1 MNAIAMRAAIS
12 SPPWPVRPSG
22 QLTAGV
28 GRYSWPRIAV
38 VLALVAVWAVVL
50 PWPDWTH
57 WTALTAVNVVVALLF
72 ALTGLLLAREPG
84 QRGLAWALV
93 LTGIC
98 RPLDYIDAW
107 GVGPFPFYAL
117 VFGGIDRVF
126 GAWALLRYPNPSLS
140 RGHRRFLIAF
150 AAWMLVTRTLVG
162 VTATPQWASGGPV
175 WMPELLPD
183 VRLATVL
190 SIVGYI
196 GEGLCGVV
204 LIVLL
209 VRRLVSARRLDRVVL
224 TPVVV
229 AGIAA
234 TVAAIVSGAGQQEV
248 GASNAPVV
256 AYLAEGLVDI
266 ALPLAFLVAFVQ
278 RALLIRNITWLVA
291 EISGGAS
298 INMIRDALRA
308 TLQDPTLDVIDLSA
322 PDSPMLDGPKPVG
335 AAAFQGEPPPAAEPA
350 GQDRLVEF
358 VHSESGEPIAV
369 IIADPSLDRYR
380 GLFDV
385 AVRTSALALQTAQA
399 QAAAAQAK
407 LAEVHASRARI
418 IEAAHAE
425 RQRIERDLHDGVQ
438 QRILGLAAQLSAAVA
453 KSGDPA
459 ARAAFAGA
467 REGLKE
473 ILAELRELAH
483 GIYPPV
489 LTQSGLAAALEE
501 VADRLP
507 LPVRLDVPATR
518 VPPPVEAAAYFVA
531 CEALANVVKHASAS
545 EVTLTVT
552 VGESEVA
559 MEITDNGVGG
569 AGPQGHG
576 LANIADRV
584 SALDGRLVI
593 DSPPGAGTRLVVT
606 IPCG

>member
-28 GRYSWPRIAV
+28 GGYSWPRIAV

-50 PWPDWTH
+50 PWPDWAH

-162 VTATPQWASGGPV
+162 VTATPQWAYGGPV

-190 SIVGYI
+190 SIVGYC

-209 VRRLVSARRLDRVVL
+209 VRRLISARRLDRVVL

-248 GASNAPVV
+248 GASSAPVV

-291 EISGGAS
+291 EISGGAGVDV
-298 INMIRDALRA
+298 IRDALRA
-308 TLQDPTLDVIDLSA
+308 TLQDPTLDVVDLSA
-322 PDSPMLDGPKPVG
+322 PDGPVPAG
-335 AAAFQGEPPPAAEPA
+335 LGGLQAEPPSAVPGAEPA

-438 QRILGLAAQLSAAVA
+438 QHILGVAAQLSAAVA
-453 KSGDPA
+453 KSSDPA
-459 ARAAFAGA
+459 ARAAFAGV
-467 REGLKE
+467 REDLKE

-483 GIYPPV
+483 GIHPTV

-501 VADRLP
+501 VTDRLP
-507 LPVRLDVPATR
+507 LPVGLDVPATR
-518 VPPPVEAAAYFVA
+518 VAPAVEAAVYFVA

-545 EVTLTVT
+545 GVTLTVT

-559 MEITDNGVGG
+559 MEIADDGVGG
-569 AGPQGHG
+569 AGPPGRG

-584 SALDGRLVI
+584 NALDGHLVI
-593 DSPPGAGTRLVVT
+593 DSPPGAGTRLVVM

>member
-28 GRYSWPRIAV
+28 GGYSWPRIAV

-50 PWPDWTH
+50 PWPDWAH

-162 VTATPQWASGGPV
+162 VTATPQWAYGGPV

-190 SIVGYI
+190 SIVGYC

-209 VRRLVSARRLDRVVL
+209 VRRLISARRLDRVVL

-248 GASNAPVV
+248 GASSAPVV

-291 EISGGAS
+291 EISGGAGVDV
-298 INMIRDALRA
+298 IRDALRA
-308 TLQDPTLDVIDLSA
+308 TLQDPTLDVVDLSA
-322 PDSPMLDGPKPVG
+322 LDGPVPAG
-335 AAAFQGEPPPAAEPA
+335 LGGLQAEPPSAVPGAEPA

-438 QRILGLAAQLSAAVA
+438 QHILGVAAQLSAAVA
-453 KSGDPA
+453 KSSDPA
-459 ARAAFAGA
+459 ARAAFAGV
-467 REGLKE
+467 REDLKE

-483 GIYPPV
+483 GIHPTV

-501 VADRLP
+501 VTDRLP

-518 VPPPVEAAAYFVA
+518 VAPAVEAAVYFVA

-545 EVTLTVT
+545 GVTLTVT

-559 MEITDNGVGG
+559 MEIADDGVGG
-569 AGPQGHG
+569 AGPPGRG

-584 SALDGRLVI
+584 NALDGHLVI
-593 DSPPGAGTRLVVT
+593 DSPPGAGTRLVVM

>member
-28 GRYSWPRIAV
+28 GGYSWPRIAV

-50 PWPDWTH
+50 PWPDWAH

-162 VTATPQWASGGPV
+162 VTATPQWAYGGPV

-190 SIVGYI
+190 SIVGYC

-209 VRRLVSARRLDRVVL
+209 VRRLISARRLDRVVL

-248 GASNAPVV
+248 GASSAPVV

-291 EISGGAS
+291 EISGGAGVDV
-298 INMIRDALRA
+298 IRDALRA
-308 TLQDPTLDVIDLSA
+308 TLQDPTLDVVDLSA
-322 PDSPMLDGPKPVG
+322 LDGPVPAG
-335 AAAFQGEPPPAAEPA
+335 LGGLQAEPPSVRPGAEPA

-369 IIADPSLDRYR
+369 IIADPSLERYR

-438 QRILGLAAQLSAAVA
+438 QHILGVAAQLSAAVA
-453 KSGDPA
+453 KSSDPA
-459 ARAAFAGA
+459 ARAAFAGV
-467 REGLKE
+467 REDLKE

-483 GIYPPV
+483 GIHPTV

-501 VADRLP
+501 VTDRLP
-507 LPVRLDVPATR
+507 LPVGLDVPATR
-518 VPPPVEAAAYFVA
+518 VAPAVEAAVYFVA

-545 EVTLTVT
+545 GVTLTVT

-559 MEITDNGVGG
+559 MEIADDGVGG
-569 AGPQGHG
+569 AGPPGRG

-584 SALDGRLVI
+584 NALDGHLVI
-593 DSPPGAGTRLVVT
+593 DSPPGAGTRLVVM

>member
-28 GRYSWPRIAV
+28 GGYSWPRIAV

-50 PWPDWTH
+50 PWPDWAH

-162 VTATPQWASGGPV
+162 VTATPQWAYGGPV

-190 SIVGYI
+190 SIVGYC

-248 GASNAPVV
+248 GASSAPVV

-291 EISGGAS
+291 EISGGAGVDV
-298 INMIRDALRA
+298 IRDALRA
-308 TLQDPTLDVIDLSA
+308 TLQDPTLDVVDLSA
-322 PDSPMLDGPKPVG
+322 LDGPVPAG
-335 AAAFQGEPPPAAEPA
+335 LGGLQEEPPSAVPGAEPA

-438 QRILGLAAQLSAAVA
+438 QHILGVAAQLSAAVA
-453 KSGDPA
+453 KSSDPA
-459 ARAAFAGA
+459 ARAAFAGV
-467 REGLKE
+467 REDLKE

-483 GIYPPV
+483 GIHPTV

-501 VADRLP
+501 VTDRLP
-507 LPVRLDVPATR
+507 LPVGLDVPATR
-518 VPPPVEAAAYFVA
+518 VAPAVEAAVYFVA

-545 EVTLTVT
+545 GVTLTVT

-559 MEITDNGVGG
+559 MEIADDGVGG
-569 AGPQGHG
+569 AGPPGRG

-584 SALDGRLVI
+584 NALDGHLVI
-593 DSPPGAGTRLVVT
+593 DSPPGAGTRLVVM

>member
-28 GRYSWPRIAV
+28 GGYSWPRIAV

-50 PWPDWTH
+50 PWPDWAH

-162 VTATPQWASGGPV
+162 VTATPQWAYGGPV

-190 SIVGYI
+190 SIVGYC

-209 VRRLVSARRLDRVVL
+209 VRRLISARRLDRVVL

-248 GASNAPVV
+248 GASSAPVV

-291 EISGGAS
+291 EISGGAGVDV
-298 INMIRDALRA
+298 IRDALRA
-308 TLQDPTLDVIDLSA
+308 TLQDPTLDVVDLSA
-322 PDSPMLDGPKPVG
+322 LDGPVPAG
-335 AAAFQGEPPPAAEPA
+335 LGGLQEEPPSAVPGAEPA

-438 QRILGLAAQLSAAVA
+438 QHILGVAAQLSAAVA
-453 KSGDPA
+453 KSSDPA
-459 ARAAFAGA
+459 ARAAFAGV
-467 REGLKE
+467 REDLKE

-483 GIYPPV
+483 GIHPTV

-501 VADRLP
+501 VTDRLP

-518 VPPPVEAAAYFVA
+518 VAPAVEAAVYFVA

-545 EVTLTVT
+545 GVTLTVT

-559 MEITDNGVGG
+559 MEIADDGVGG
-569 AGPQGHG
+569 AGPPGRG

-584 SALDGRLVI
+584 NALDGHLVI
-593 DSPPGAGTRLVVT
+593 DSPPGAGTRLVVM

>member
-22 QLTAGV
+22 RLTAGV
-28 GRYSWPRIAV
+28 GGYSWPRIAV

-50 PWPDWTH
+50 PWPDWAH

-162 VTATPQWASGGPV
+162 VTATPQWAYGGPV

-190 SIVGYI
+190 SIVGYC

-248 GASNAPVV
+248 GASSAPVV

-291 EISGGAS
+291 EISGGAGVDV
-298 INMIRDALRA
+298 IRDALRA
-308 TLQDPTLDVIDLSA
+308 TLQDPTLDVVDLSA
-322 PDSPMLDGPKPVG
+322 LDGPVPAG
-335 AAAFQGEPPPAAEPA
+335 LGGLQEEPPSAVPGAEPA

-438 QRILGLAAQLSAAVA
+438 QHILGVAAQLSAAVA
-453 KSGDPA
+453 KSSDPA
-459 ARAAFAGA
+459 ARAAFAGV
-467 REGLKE
+467 REDLKE

-483 GIYPPV
+483 GIHPTV

-501 VADRLP
+501 VTDRLP

-518 VPPPVEAAAYFVA
+518 VAPAVEAAVYFVA

-545 EVTLTVT
+545 GVTLTVT

-559 MEITDNGVGG
+559 MEIADDGVGG
-569 AGPQGHG
+569 AGPPGRG

-584 SALDGRLVI
+584 NALDGHLVI
-593 DSPPGAGTRLVVT
+593 DSPPGAGTRLVVM

>member
-1 MNAIAMRAAIS
+1 MNAIVMRAAIS
-12 SPPWPVRPSG
+12 SPPWSARPDG
-22 QLTAGV
+22 QVTARI
-28 GRYSWPRIAV
+28 GRYSWPKIAA
-38 VLALVAVWAVVL
+38 VLVLVAVWAIAL
-50 PWPDWTH
+50 PWPDWAN

-84 QRGLAWALV
+84 QRGLGWVLM

-98 RPLDYIDAW
+98 RPLDFIDAW
-107 GVGPFPFYAL
+107 GVGPFPLYAL
-117 VFGGIDRVF
+117 IFGGIDRVF

-162 VTATPQWASGGPV
+162 VTATPQWEYGGPV

-190 SIVGYI
+190 SIIGYS
-196 GEGLCGVV
+196 GEGVCGVV

-209 VRRLVSARRLDRVVL
+209 VRRLVRARRLDRVVL
-224 TPVVV
+224 APVVT

-234 TVAAIVSGAGQQEV
+234 TVAAIFSGAAQQVV
-248 GASNAPVV
+248 GANGAPID
-256 AYLAEGLVDI
+256 AYFTEGLVDM

-298 INMIRDALRA
+298 VDVIRDALRA
-308 TLQDPTLDVIDLSA
+308 TLQDPTLDVVDLSA
-322 PDSPMLDGPKPVG
+322 LDGPVPAGVG
-335 AAAFQGEPPPAAEPA
+335 GPQAEPPSAEPGAEPA
-350 GQDRLVEF
+350 GPDRLVEF

-425 RQRIERDLHDGVQ
+425 RERIERDLHDGVQ
-438 QRILGLAAQLSAAVA
+438 QHILGVAARLSAAVA
-453 KSGDPA
+453 KSSDPA
-459 ARAAFAGA
+459 ARAAFAGV
-467 REGLKE
+467 REDLKE

-483 GIYPPV
+483 GIHPTV

-501 VADRLP
+501 VTDRLP
-507 LPVRLDVPATR
+507 LPVQLDVPATR
-518 VPPPVEAAAYFVA
+518 VAPAVEAAVYFVA

-545 EVTLTVT
+545 GVTLTVT
-552 VGESEVA
+552 VGESELA
-559 MEITDNGVGG
+559 MEIADDGVGG
-569 AGPQGHG
+569 AGASGRG

-584 SALDGRLVI
+584 HALDGRLDI
-593 DSPPGAGTRLVVT
+593 DSPPGAGTRLAVT

>member
-28 GRYSWPRIAV
+28 GGYSWPRIAV

-50 PWPDWTH
+50 PWPDWAH

-162 VTATPQWASGGPV
+162 VTATPQWAYGGPV

-190 SIVGYI
+190 SIVGYC

-209 VRRLVSARRLDRVVL
+209 VRRLISARRLDRVVL

-248 GASNAPVV
+248 GASSAPVV

-291 EISGGAS
+291 EISGGAGVDV
-298 INMIRDALRA
+298 IRDALRA
-308 TLQDPTLDVIDLSA
+308 TLQDPTLDVVDLSA
-322 PDSPMLDGPKPVG
+322 LDGPVPAG
-335 AAAFQGEPPPAAEPA
+335 LGGLQEEPPSAVPGAEPA

-438 QRILGLAAQLSAAVA
+438 QHILGVAAQLSAAVA
-453 KSGDPA
+453 KSSDPA
-459 ARAAFAGA
+459 ARAAFAGV
-467 REGLKE
+467 REDLKE

-483 GIYPPV
+483 GIHPTV

-501 VADRLP
+501 VTDRLP
-507 LPVRLDVPATR
+507 LAVRLDVPATR
-518 VPPPVEAAAYFVA
+518 AAPAVEAAVYFVA

-545 EVTLTVT
+545 GVTLTVT

-559 MEITDNGVGG
+559 MEIADDGVGG
-569 AGPQGHG
+569 AGPPGRG

-584 SALDGRLVI
+584 NALDGHLVI
-593 DSPPGAGTRLVVT
+593 DSPPGAGTRLVVM

>member
-28 GRYSWPRIAV
+28 GGYSWPRIAV

-50 PWPDWTH
+50 PWPDWAH

-162 VTATPQWASGGPV
+162 VTATPQWAYGGPV

-190 SIVGYI
+190 SIVGYC

-209 VRRLVSARRLDRVVL
+209 VRRLISARRLDRVVL

-248 GASNAPVV
+248 GASSAPVV

-291 EISGGAS
+291 EISGGAGVDV
-298 INMIRDALRA
+298 IRDALRA
-308 TLQDPTLDVIDLSA
+308 TLQDPTLDVVDLSA
-322 PDSPMLDGPKPVG
+322 LDGPVPAG
-335 AAAFQGEPPPAAEPA
+335 LGGLQAEPPSAVPGAEPA

-369 IIADPSLDRYR
+369 IIADPSLERYR

-438 QRILGLAAQLSAAVA
+438 QHILGVAAQLSAAVA
-453 KSGDPA
+453 KSSDPA
-459 ARAAFAGA
+459 ARAAFAGV
-467 REGLKE
+467 REDLKE

-483 GIYPPV
+483 GIHPTV

-501 VADRLP
+501 VTDRLP
-507 LPVRLDVPATR
+507 LPVGLDVPATR
-518 VPPPVEAAAYFVA
+518 VAPAVEAAVYFVA

-545 EVTLTVT
+545 GVTLTVT

-559 MEITDNGVGG
+559 MEIADDGVGG
-569 AGPQGHG
+569 AGPPGRG

-584 SALDGRLVI
+584 NALDGHLVI
-593 DSPPGAGTRLVVT
+593 DSPPGAGTRLVVM

>member
-28 GRYSWPRIAV
+28 GGYSWPRIAV

-50 PWPDWTH
+50 PWPDWAH

-162 VTATPQWASGGPV
+162 VTATPQWAYGGPV

-190 SIVGYI
+190 SIVGYC

-209 VRRLVSARRLDRVVL
+209 VRRLISARRLDRVVL

-248 GASNAPVV
+248 GASSAPVV

-291 EISGGAS
+291 EISGGAGVDV
-298 INMIRDALRA
+298 IRDALRA
-308 TLQDPTLDVIDLSA
+308 TLQDPTLDVVDLSA
-322 PDSPMLDGPKPVG
+322 LDGPVPAG
-335 AAAFQGEPPPAAEPA
+335 LGGLQAEPPPAEPGAEPA

-438 QRILGLAAQLSAAVA
+438 QHILGVAAQLSAAVA
-453 KSGDPA
+453 KSSDPA
-459 ARAAFAGA
+459 ARAAFAGV
-467 REGLKE
+467 REDLKE

-483 GIYPPV
+483 GIHPTV

-501 VADRLP
+501 VTDRLP
-507 LPVRLDVPATR
+507 LPVGLDVPATR
-518 VPPPVEAAAYFVA
+518 VAPAVEAAVYFVA

-545 EVTLTVT
+545 GVTLTVT

-559 MEITDNGVGG
+559 MEIADDGVGG
-569 AGPQGHG
+569 AGPPGRG

-584 SALDGRLVI
+584 NALDGHLVI
-593 DSPPGAGTRLVVT
+593 DSPPGAGTRLVVM

>member
-28 GRYSWPRIAV
+28 GGYSWPRIAV

-50 PWPDWTH
+50 PWPDWAH

-162 VTATPQWASGGPV
+162 VTATPQWAYGGPV

-190 SIVGYI
+190 SIVGYC

-209 VRRLVSARRLDRVVL
+209 VRRLISARRLDRVVL

-248 GASNAPVV
+248 GASSAPVV

-291 EISGGAS
+291 EISGGAGVDV
-298 INMIRDALRA
+298 IRDALRA
-308 TLQDPTLDVIDLSA
+308 TLQDPTLDVVDLSA
-322 PDSPMLDGPKPVG
+322 LDGPVPAG
-335 AAAFQGEPPPAAEPA
+335 LGGLQEEPPSAVPGAEPA

-438 QRILGLAAQLSAAVA
+438 QHILGVAAQLSAAVA
-453 KSGDPA
+453 KSSDPA
-459 ARAAFAGA
+459 ARAAFAGV
-467 REGLKE
+467 REDLKE

-483 GIYPPV
+483 GIHPTV

-501 VADRLP
+501 VTDRLP
-507 LPVRLDVPATR
+507 LPVGLDVPATR
-518 VPPPVEAAAYFVA
+518 VAPAVEAAVYFVA

-545 EVTLTVT
+545 GVTLTVT

-559 MEITDNGVGG
+559 MEIADDGVGG
-569 AGPQGHG
+569 AGPPGRG

-584 SALDGRLVI
+584 NALDGHLVI
-593 DSPPGAGTRLVVT
+593 DSPPGAGTRLVVM

>member
-1 MNAIAMRAAIS
+1 
-12 SPPWPVRPSG
+12 
-22 QLTAGV
+22 
-28 GRYSWPRIAV
+28 
-38 VLALVAVWAVVL
+38 
-50 PWPDWTH
+50 
-57 WTALTAVNVVVALLF
+57 
-72 ALTGLLLAREPG
+72 
-84 QRGLAWALV
+84 
-93 LTGIC
+93 
-98 RPLDYIDAW
+98 
-107 GVGPFPFYAL
+107 
-117 VFGGIDRVF
+117 
-126 GAWALLRYPNPSLS
+126 
-140 RGHRRFLIAF
+140 
-150 AAWMLVTRTLVG
+150 
-162 VTATPQWASGGPV
+162 
-175 WMPELLPD
+175 
-183 VRLATVL
+183 
-190 SIVGYI
+190 
-196 GEGLCGVV
+196 VV

-248 GASNAPVV
+248 GASSAPVV

-291 EISGGAS
+291 EISGGAGVDV
-298 INMIRDALRA
+298 IRDALRA
-308 TLQDPTLDVIDLSA
+308 TLQDPTLDVVDLSA
-322 PDSPMLDGPKPVG
+322 LDGAVPAG
-335 AAAFQGEPPPAAEPA
+335 LGRLQEEPPSAVPGAEPA

-438 QRILGLAAQLSAAVA
+438 QHILGVAAQLSAAVA
-453 KSGDPA
+453 KSSDPA
-459 ARAAFAGA
+459 ARAAFAGV
-467 REGLKE
+467 REDLKE

-483 GIYPPV
+483 GIHPTV

-501 VADRLP
+501 VTDRLP

-518 VPPPVEAAAYFVA
+518 VAPAVEAAVYFVA

-545 EVTLTVT
+545 GVTLTVT

-559 MEITDNGVGG
+559 MEIADDGVGG
-569 AGPQGHG
+569 AGPPGRG

-584 SALDGRLVI
+584 NALDGHLVI
-593 DSPPGAGTRLVVT
+593 DSPPGAGTRLVVM

>member
-1 MNAIAMRAAIS
+1 
-12 SPPWPVRPSG
+12 
-22 QLTAGV
+22 
-28 GRYSWPRIAV
+28 
-38 VLALVAVWAVVL
+38 
-50 PWPDWTH
+50 
-57 WTALTAVNVVVALLF
+57 
-72 ALTGLLLAREPG
+72 
-84 QRGLAWALV
+84 
-93 LTGIC
+93 
-98 RPLDYIDAW
+98 
-107 GVGPFPFYAL
+107 
-117 VFGGIDRVF
+117 
-126 GAWALLRYPNPSLS
+126 
-140 RGHRRFLIAF
+140 
-150 AAWMLVTRTLVG
+150 
-162 VTATPQWASGGPV
+162 
-175 WMPELLPD
+175 
-183 VRLATVL
+183 
-190 SIVGYI
+190 
-196 GEGLCGVV
+196 
-204 LIVLL
+204 
-209 VRRLVSARRLDRVVL
+209 
-224 TPVVV
+224 
-229 AGIAA
+229 
-234 TVAAIVSGAGQQEV
+234 
-248 GASNAPVV
+248 
-256 AYLAEGLVDI
+256 
-266 ALPLAFLVAFVQ
+266 
-278 RALLIRNITWLVA
+278 
-291 EISGGAS
+291 
-298 INMIRDALRA
+298 
-308 TLQDPTLDVIDLSA
+308 
-322 PDSPMLDGPKPVG
+322 
-335 AAAFQGEPPPAAEPA
+335 
-350 GQDRLVEF
+350 VEF

-483 GIYPPV
+483 GIYPTV

-507 LPVRLDVPATR
+507 LPVRLAVPATR

-569 AGPQGHG
+569 AGPRGRG

-584 SALDGRLVI
+584 NALDGRLVI
-593 DSPPGAGTRLVVT
+593 DSPPGAGTRLAVT